1 MRCSFCGRRPG
12 WRHANGNAISHDHA
26 PPLERRADWTRPDP
40 SASVRARHMG
50 TAEPA
55 TRPRL
60 YLIDG
65 SGYVYRAFHALPS
78 LGTSRGLPTNAVY
91 GFTNMV
97 VKLLREERP
106 RHLAVVF
113 DLPGETFRDQ
123 LYADYKATRAPMP
136 DELRPQMGYVRKV
149 VEALRLP
156 VVEVPG
162 VEADDVIGTL
172 ARQASGAG
180 LETVIVTGD
189 KDLMQL
195 VDERTTWLDTMRD
208 RRCGPAEV
216 RERFGVEPALVP
228 DVLGLMGDPID
239 NIPGVSG
246 IGEKTAATLVR
257 ELGPVEEILAHLD
270 AVERTAVRGAK
281 KLRETLAREAET
293 ARLSKDLATIRCD
306 LPVALDLER
315 LRWEGPDA
323 EKLRPLFAELE
334 FTSLLRDLVP
344 TGAAPEVAHT
354 TPRTPEERR
363 APLGT
368 LAAAGAVSVV
378 PVGAWLEGL
387 TLAGP
392 SGPVVVIAERDAPG
406 ALAALAP
413 LMGDLAVAK
422 LGADL
427 KALRLA
433 LAGRGVA
440 LAGPG
445 FDLALAS
452 YCLNPSRAEH
462 GIGALA
468 EELLGVGRDDG
479 AEPTLAAARAACAA
493 HALRPLLE
501 ERLRAHAMERLFYEL
516 EVPLAEVLA
525 EMELAGILIDVAVLG
540 VLAAE
545 FATALERLIAE
556 IYALAGMEFNINSP
570 PQLRTV
576 LFERLGIS
584 PRGVR
589 RGKTGLSTDVD
600 VLTRLA
606 DQPPLPAKILEYRG
620 LAKLKSTYV
629 DALPALVDPATGR
642 LHTSFNQTVAATG
655 RLSSSDP
662 NLQNIPIRSE
672 EGRRIRAAFVAAPGH
687 RLVSADYS
695 QIELRVL
702 APLSGDRRLGDAFRA
717 DEDIH
722 ARTAAEVFGDR
733 SPADGRRL
741 AKVINFGIVYGMG
754 PARAAR
760 ELGVSLAEATAY
772 IEAYFARYPGVRA
785 FAERTVTEAR
795 TRGYV
800 TTVLGRRRYLPEL
813 NARDPAVRQFAE
825 RAATN
830 TPIQGSAADLIK
842 VAMLEVRRRLR
853 AAGLSARVLLQVHD
867 ELLLEVPEGELGRTQ
882 DAVREAMEQVWELG
896 VPLRVDVRDGA
907 NWTEAH

>member
-1 MRCSFCGRRPG
+1 
-12 WRHANGNAISHDHA
+12 
-26 PPLERRADWTRPDP
+26 
-40 SASVRARHMG
+40 MG

-246 IGEKTAATLVR
+246 IGEKTAAALVR

-270 AVERTAVRGAK
+270 AVEQSGVRGAK

-293 ARLSKDLATIRCD
+293 ARLSKELATIRCD

-344 TGAAPEVAHT
+344 SGAAPEVAHT
-354 TPRTPEERR
+354 TPRTPEEMR
-363 APLGT
+363 AALGA
-368 LAAAGAVSVV
+368 LAAAGAVAVV
-378 PVGAWLEGL
+378 PVGARLEGL
-387 TLAGP
+387 ALAGP
-392 SGPVVVIAERDAPG
+392 SGAVVVIAERDAPG

-427 KALRLA
+427 KALRVA
-433 LAGRGVA
+433 LARRGVA

-479 AEPTLAAARAACAA
+479 AEPALAASRAARAA

-516 EVPLAEVLA
+516 EMPLAEVLA

-606 DQPPLPAKILEYRG
+606 EQHPLPAKILEYRA
-620 LAKLKSTYV
+620 LAKLKSTYI

-702 APLSGDRRLGDAFRA
+702 AHLSGDQALIDAFA
-717 DEDIH
+717 SGEDIH
-722 ARTAAEVFGDR
+722 ARTAAEVFADR
-733 SPADGRRL
+733 PPAEGRRL
-741 AKVINFGIVYGMG
+741 AKVMNYGIVYGMG
-754 PARAAR
+754 AARAAR
-760 ELGVSLAEATAY
+760 ELGVSQAEAAAY
-772 IEAYFARYPGVRA
+772 IDRYLGRYPGVRA
-785 FAERTVTEAR
+785 FIDATIAEAR
-795 TRGYV
+795 ARGYV

-813 NARDPAVRQFAE
+813 GARDPAVRQFAE

-842 VAMLEVRRRLR
+842 LAMLEVRRRL
-853 AAGLSARVLLQVHD
+853 ATAGGGARLLLQVHD
-867 ELLLEVPEGELGRTQ
+867 ELLLEVPADRLAAVES
-882 DAVREAMEQVWELG
+882 AVRDAMERVF
-896 VPLRVDVRDGA
+896 PLRVPLEVDVRHGA
-907 NWTEAH
+907 NWSEAH

>member
-1 MRCSFCGRRPG
+1 
-12 WRHANGNAISHDHA
+12 
-26 PPLERRADWTRPDP
+26 
-40 SASVRARHMG
+40 
-50 TAEPA
+50 
-55 TRPRL
+55 
-60 YLIDG
+60 
-65 SGYVYRAFHALPS
+65 
-78 LGTSRGLPTNAVY
+78 
-91 GFTNMV
+91 
-97 VKLLREERP
+97 
-106 RHLAVVF
+106 
-113 DLPGETFRDQ
+113 
-123 LYADYKATRAPMP
+123 MP

-162 VEADDVIGTL
+162 VEADDVVGTL

-216 RERFGVEPALVP
+216 RDRVP
-228 DVLGLMGDPID
+228 
-239 NIPGVSG
+239 S
-246 IGEKTAATLVR
+246 
-257 ELGPVEEILAHLD
+257 
-270 AVERTAVRGAK
+270 
-281 KLRETLAREAET
+281 
-293 ARLSKDLATIRCD
+293 
-306 LPVALDLER
+306 
-315 LRWEGPDA
+315 
-323 EKLRPLFAELE
+323 
-334 FTSLLRDLVP
+334 
-344 TGAAPEVAHT
+344 GAAPEVAHT
-354 TPRTPEERR
+354 TPRTPEEMR
-363 APLGT
+363 AALGA
-368 LAAAGAVSVV
+368 LAAAGAVAVV
-378 PVGAWLEGL
+378 PVGARLEGL

-427 KALRLA
+427 KALRVA
-433 LAGRGVA
+433 LARRGVA

-452 YCLNPSRAEH
+452 YCLHPSRAEH

-479 AEPTLAAARAACAA
+479 AEPTLAASRAARAA

-516 EVPLAEVLA
+516 EMPLAEVLA
-525 EMELAGILIDVAVLG
+525 EMELAGILIDVAALG
-540 VLAAE
+540 VLSAE
-545 FATALERLIAE
+545 FAAALERLMAE

-606 DQPPLPAKILEYRG
+606 EQHPLPAKILEYRA
-620 LAKLKSTYV
+620 LAKLKSTYI

-702 APLSGDRRLGDAFRA
+702 AHLSGDQALIDAFA
-717 DEDIH
+717 SGEDIH
-722 ARTAAEVFGDR
+722 ARTAAEVFADR
-733 SPADGRRL
+733 PPAAGRRL
-741 AKVINFGIVYGMG
+741 AKVMNYGIVYGMG
-754 PARAAR
+754 AARAAR
-760 ELGVSLAEATAY
+760 ELGVSQAEAAAY
-772 IEAYFARYPGVRA
+772 IDRYLGRYPGVRA
-785 FAERTVTEAR
+785 FIDATIAQAR
-795 TRGYV
+795 ARGYV

-813 NARDPAVRQFAE
+813 GARDSAVRQFAE

-842 VAMLEVRRRLR
+842 LAMLEVRRRLA
-853 AAGLSARVLLQVHD
+853 AAGGGARLLLQVHD
-867 ELLLEVPEGELGRTQ
+867 ELVLEVPADRLAAVES
-882 DAVREAMEQVWELG
+882 AVRDAMERVF
-896 VPLRVDVRDGA
+896 PLRVPLEVDVRHGA
-907 NWTEAH
+907 NWSEAH

>member
-1 MRCSFCGRRPG
+1 
-12 WRHANGNAISHDHA
+12 
-26 PPLERRADWTRPDP
+26 
-40 SASVRARHMG
+40 MG

-55 TRPRL
+55 PRPRL

-65 SGYVYRAFHALPS
+65 SGYVYRAFHALPG

-97 VKLLREERP
+97 AKLLREERP

-123 LYADYKATRAPMP
+123 LYADYKATRAPVP
-136 DELRPQMGYVRKV
+136 DELRPQIGYVRKI

-172 ARQASGAG
+172 ARQASRAG

-228 DVLGLMGDPID
+228 DVLGLMGDAID
-239 NIPGVSG
+239 NIPGVAG

-270 AVERTAVRGAK
+270 AVERTGVRGAK
-281 KLRETLAREAET
+281 KIREALAREAET
-293 ARLSKDLATIRCD
+293 ARLSKQLATIRCD
-306 LPVALDLER
+306 LPV
-315 LRWEGPDA
+315 
-323 EKLRPLFAELE
+323 PLA
-334 FTSLLRDLVP
+334 R
-344 TGAAPEVAHT
+344 
-354 TPRTPEERR
+354 
-363 APLGT
+363 
-368 LAAAGAVSVV
+368 
-378 PVGAWLEGL
+378 
-387 TLAGP
+387 
-392 SGPVVVIAERDAPG
+392 
-406 ALAALAP
+406 
-413 LMGDLAVAK
+413 
-422 LGADL
+422 
-427 KALRLA
+427 
-433 LAGRGVA
+433 RGVA

-445 FDLALAS
+445 FDVALAS

-462 GIGALA
+462 TIAALA
-468 EELLGVGRDDG
+468 EELLGVGRDDR
-479 AEPTLAAARAACAA
+479 ADPTLAACRAARTA

-501 ERLRAHAMERLFYEL
+501 ERLRAHEMERLFYEL
-516 EVPLAEVLA
+516 EMPLAEVLA
-525 EMELAGILIDVAVLG
+525 EMELAGILIDVAALG
-540 VLAAE
+540 ALSAE
-545 FATALERLIAE
+545 FAAALERLMAE

-606 DQPPLPAKILEYRG
+606 EQHPLPAKILEYRA

-629 DALPALVDPATGR
+629 DTLPALVDPATGR

-702 APLSGDRRLGDAFRA
+702 AHLSGDQALIQAFA
-717 DEDIH
+717 SGEDIH
-722 ARTAAEVFGDR
+722 ARTAAEVFADR
-733 SPADGRRL
+733 PPAEGRRL
-741 AKVINFGIVYGMG
+741 AKVMNYGIVYGMG
-754 PARAAR
+754 AARAAR
-760 ELGVSLAEATAY
+760 ELGVSQAEAAAY
-772 IEAYFARYPGVRA
+772 IDRYLGRYPGVRA
-785 FAERTVTEAR
+785 FIDATIAEAR

-813 NARDPAVRQFAE
+813 GARDPAVRQFAE

-842 VAMLEVRRRLR
+842 LAMLEVRRRLA
-853 AAGLSARVLLQVHD
+853 AAGGGARLLLQVHD
-867 ELLLEVPEGELGRTQ
+867 ELVLEVPADRLAAIAS
-882 DAVREAMEQVWELG
+882 AVRDAMEQVF
-896 VPLRVDVRDGA
+896 PLRVPLDVDVRPGA
-907 NWTEAH
+907 TWAEAH

>member
-1 MRCSFCGRRPG
+1 
-12 WRHANGNAISHDHA
+12 
-26 PPLERRADWTRPDP
+26 
-40 SASVRARHMG
+40 MG

-65 SGYVYRAFHALPS
+65 SGYVYRAFHAIPS

-97 VKLLREERP
+97 AKLLREERP

-123 LYADYKATRAPMP
+123 LYADYKATRAPVP

-172 ARQASGAG
+172 ARQASRAG

-239 NIPGVSG
+239 NIPGVGG
-246 IGEKTAATLVR
+246 IGGKTAATLVR
-257 ELGPVEEILAHLD
+257 ALGPVEEILAHLD
-270 AVERTAVRGAK
+270 AVEQSGVRGAK
-281 KLRETLAREAET
+281 RIRDALAREAET
-293 ARLSKDLATIRCD
+293 ARLSKQLATIRCD
-306 LPVALDLER
+306 LPVPLDLER
-315 LRWEGPDA
+315 LRWEGPDP

-334 FTSLLRDLVP
+334 FASLLRDLVP
-344 TGAAPEVAHT
+344 GGAAPEVEYTA
-354 TPRTPEERR
+354 PR
-363 APLGT
+363 APAETRAALGA
-368 LAAAGAVSVV
+368 LAAAGVVAVV
-378 PVGAWLEGL
+378 PVGARLEAL
-387 TLAGP
+387 ALAGP
-392 SGPVVVIAERDAPG
+392 SGPVVVIAEPDAPG
-406 ALAALAP
+406 ALAP
-413 LMGDLAVAK
+413 LMGDLATAK

-427 KALRLA
+427 KALRVGLA
-433 LAGRGVA
+433 RRGVA

-445 FDLALAS
+445 FDVALAS

-462 GIGALA
+462 TIAALA

-479 AEPTLAAARAACAA
+479 ADPTLAACRAARTA

-501 ERLRAHAMERLFYEL
+501 ERLRAHEMERLFYEL
-516 EVPLAEVLA
+516 EMPLAEVLA
-525 EMELAGILIDVAVLG
+525 EMELAGIRIDVAALG
-540 VLAAE
+540 ALSAE
-545 FATALERLIAE
+545 FAAALERLMAE

-606 DQPPLPAKILEYRG
+606 EQHPLPAKILEYRA

-629 DALPALVDPATGR
+629 DTLPALVDPATGR

-702 APLSGDRRLGDAFRA
+702 AHLSGDQALIDAFA
-717 DEDIH
+717 SGEDIH
-722 ARTAAEVFGDR
+722 ARTAAEVFADR
-733 SPADGRRL
+733 PPAEGRRL
-741 AKVINFGIVYGMG
+741 AKVMNYGIVYGMG
-754 PARAAR
+754 AARAAR
-760 ELGVSLAEATAY
+760 ELGVSQAEAAAY
-772 IEAYFARYPGVRA
+772 IDRYLGRYPGVRA
-785 FAERTVTEAR
+785 FIDATIAEAR
-795 TRGYV
+795 ARGYAS
-800 TTVLGRRRYLPEL
+800 TILGRRRYLPEL
-813 NARDPAVRQFAE
+813 GARDPAVRQFAE

-842 VAMLEVRRRLR
+842 LAMLEVRRRLA
-853 AAGLSARVLLQVHD
+853 AAGGGARLLLQVHD
-867 ELLLEVPEGELGRTQ
+867 ELVLEVPADRLAIVEV
-882 DAVREAMEQVWELG
+882 AVRDAMERVF
-896 VPLRVDVRDGA
+896 PLRVPLEVDVRHGT
-907 NWTEAH
+907 NWAEAH

>member
-1 MRCSFCGRRPG
+1 
-12 WRHANGNAISHDHA
+12 
-26 PPLERRADWTRPDP
+26 
-40 SASVRARHMG
+40 MG

-55 TRPRL
+55 PRPRL

-65 SGYVYRAFHALPS
+65 SGYVYRAFHALPG

-97 VKLLREERP
+97 AKLLREERP

-123 LYADYKATRAPMP
+123 LYADYKATRAPVP
-136 DELRPQMGYVRKV
+136 DELRPQIGYVRKV

-172 ARQASGAG
+172 ARQASRAG

-228 DVLGLMGDPID
+228 DVLGLMGDAID
-239 NIPGVSG
+239 NIPGVAG

-270 AVERTAVRGAK
+270 AVERTGVRGAK
-281 KLRETLAREAET
+281 KIREALAREAET
-293 ARLSKDLATIRCD
+293 ARLSKQLATIRCD
-306 LPVALDLER
+306 LPVPLELER
-315 LRWEGPDA
+315 LRWEGPDP

-334 FTSLLRDLVP
+334 FASLLRDLVP
-344 TGAAPEVAHT
+344 GGAAPEVEHT
-354 TPRTPEERR
+354 APRTPAEMR
-363 APLGT
+363 AALGA
-368 LAAAGAVSVV
+368 LAAAGVVGVV
-378 PVGAWLEGL
+378 PVGARLEGL
-387 TLAGP
+387 ALAGP
-392 SGPVVVIAERDAPG
+392 SGPVVVVAEPDAPG
-406 ALAALAP
+406 ALAP

-427 KALRLA
+427 KALRVA
-433 LAGRGVA
+433 LARRGVA

-445 FDLALAS
+445 FDVALAS

-462 GIGALA
+462 TIAALA

-479 AEPTLAAARAACAA
+479 ADPTLAACRAARTA

-501 ERLRAHAMERLFYEL
+501 ERLRAHEMERLFYEL
-516 EVPLAEVLA
+516 EMPLAEVLA
-525 EMELAGILIDVAVLG
+525 EMELAGILIDVAALG
-540 VLAAE
+540 ALSAE
-545 FATALERLIAE
+545 FAAALERLMAE

-606 DQPPLPAKILEYRG
+606 EQHPLPAKILEYRA

-629 DALPALVDPATGR
+629 DTLPALVDPATGR

-702 APLSGDRRLGDAFRA
+702 AHLSGDQALIQAFA
-717 DEDIH
+717 SGEDIH
-722 ARTAAEVFGDR
+722 ARTAAEVFADR
-733 SPADGRRL
+733 PPAEGRRL
-741 AKVINFGIVYGMG
+741 AKVMNYGIVYGMG
-754 PARAAR
+754 AARAAR
-760 ELGVSLAEATAY
+760 ELGVSQAEAAAY
-772 IEAYFARYPGVRA
+772 IDRYLGRYPGVRA
-785 FAERTVTEAR
+785 FIDATIAQAR
-795 TRGYV
+795 ARGYV
-800 TTVLGRRRYLPEL
+800 TTILGRRRYLPEL
-813 NARDPAVRQFAE
+813 GARDPAVRQFAE

-842 VAMLEVRRRLR
+842 LAMLEVRRRLA
-853 AAGLSARVLLQVHD
+853 AAGGGARLLLQVHD
-867 ELLLEVPEGELGRTQ
+867 ELVLEVPADRLAAIAS
-882 DAVREAMEQVWELG
+882 AVRDAMEQVF
-896 VPLRVDVRDGA
+896 PLRVPLDVDVRPGA
-907 NWTEAH
+907 TWAEAH